1 MPRQPFGLS
10 NLCVRVGNWHR
21 EVENPSPEHRVRV
34 KVKIDNSAP
43 KSMESGL
50 HSNQSEDTQKLIR
63 IVQLLAK
70 QEALDFVAR
79 TDNMVTEVSK

>member
-1 MPRQPFGLS
+1 MPRQPIWLL

-50 HSNQSEDTQKLIR
+50 HSNQSEDIRKLTR
-63 IVQLLAK
+63 LVQLLAK
-70 QEALDFVAR
+70 QEALDFASR